1 MKRGRSRIEKL
12 YRDGDVQEA
21 TEIDLEELREFMM
34 GDLLPDLADPDFK
47 SRLRAHL
54 WEMLKQ
60 RRGRVKS
67 EDPL

>member
-12 YRDGDVQEA
+12 YQDGDVQEA

-47 SRLRAHL
+47 SRLRAQL
-54 WEMLKQ
+54 WERLKQ
-60 RRGRVKS
+60 RRAKGPDTGQS
-67 EDPL
+67 